1 MALRRDHI
9 PIVIQLDLQPRTQ
22 NASSRFLIKEIK
34 KSNIKAEIR
43 GRLAQLSLFNRE
55 TATPQDV
62 DQRLEEIQSVIL
74 EALQNNCPKARPSQY
89 ARPG

>member
-34 KSNIKAEIR
+34 KTNIKAEIR
-43 GRLAQLSLFNRE
+43 GRLAQLS
-55 TATPQDV
+55 
-62 DQRLEEIQSVIL
+62 
-74 EALQNNCPKARPSQY
+74 
-89 ARPG
+89 